1 MEFVTVRK
9 FRAILADQGRKKD
22 VSAEN
27 YATVRKFRAIF
38 ADHGRKKKP
47 QSPAA
52 FLHIYLLL
60 SESEISI
67 CVVVRDVRNHLVDKR
82 HLAAR
87 QLAVFDILAEH
98 VAKDAAEIVV
108 AGI

>member
-27 YATVRKFRAIF
+27 CATVRKFRAIL
-38 ADHGRKKKP
+38 ADQGREKKP

-52 FLHIYLLL
+52 FLHKYLLL
-60 SESEISI
+60 SESEISVG
-67 CVVVRDVRNHLVDKR
+67 VVVRDV
-82 HLAAR
+82 
-87 QLAVFDILAEH
+87 
-98 VAKDAAEIVV
+98 
-108 AGI
+108 